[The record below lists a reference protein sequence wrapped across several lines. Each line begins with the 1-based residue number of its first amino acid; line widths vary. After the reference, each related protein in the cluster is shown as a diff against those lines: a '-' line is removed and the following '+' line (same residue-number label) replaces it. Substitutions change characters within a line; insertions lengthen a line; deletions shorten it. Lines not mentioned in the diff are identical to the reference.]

1 MLQKKTIRMKL
12 LESLKVYPNWL
23 WLQVRERAW
32 YWKRMFIVT
41 VLMAFLY
48 IFMEWLFFVTMPSF
62 MSVMSL
68 ADKLKVFLLSGWI
81 FAVACMAL
89 VAAFIVIDVIA
100 LAVRFSDI
108 TRFWGWAIPAII
120 LSSLVLLLV
129 DNFTYTVFKFG
140 ISTSNGIGRG
150 VYAALYVLLT
160 GYVYLR
166 MLKRFG
172 SWGQDGRKAVS
183 TNRWLYSCAAVLT
196 LTTGLALA
204 NVNFTNLLSADQPA
218 ESQPASK
225 LPNIILLGSD
235 GLNADNL
242 SAYGYFRNTTPH
254 LKELAQTSLVAE
266 NAFTNAGNSAGSIV
280 SIMTSKLPT
289 QTRLL
294 YPPDIVT
301 GLNSFQHLP
310 GILNNLGYETVEFG
324 VQYYVDS
331 FNFNLQNGF
340 DIANNRTINTG
351 KLTSLGARLGFENEA
366 YFLTRLTWRISDR
379 ILHIFYI
386 HDMVNPYAVVTEPVP
401 DISDETKIDQAMA
414 LFDHPSA
421 PLFVHIHLLG
431 THGGYYIP
439 ETRVYSAG
447 EMQVSEWMTD
457 FYDDTLLGFDRYV
470 GEVIDRLK
478 ADGQFDNTILIIYTD
493 HNKAFKVDGRIPL
506 IIHFPAGEQAGEIT
520 QNVQNMDIAPTILD
534 YLGLSIPGWMNGES
548 LLNGGPTHQRLIF
561 SAGTNKVKPNEEDI
575 EFLDPAL
582 TKPPFYQFSFINVLD
597 CQKMYSLDLTTY
609 KWTTENVSGYV
620 NPCQTKDLLSMDQIK
635 QAVYQ
640 RLAQDGFD
648 ISSLPEIQK

>member
-1 MLQKKTIRMKL
+1 MQPKKSIRLHL
-12 LESLKVYPNWL
+12 LKSLKAYL
-23 WLQVRERAW
+23 TRFWLQVRERAW
-32 YWKRMFIVT
+32 YWKRLFTVT
-41 VLMAFLY
+41 VVVAFVY

-62 MSVMSL
+62 MSVMGL
-68 ADKLKVFLLSGWI
+68 ADKLKVFALSGWI
-81 FAVACMAL
+81 LAVVCMAL
-89 VAAFIVIDVIA
+89 VAAFIVIDLLA
-100 LAVRFSDI
+100 LTTRLSNL

-120 LSSLVLLLV
+120 LSSMVLLLV

-140 ISTSNGIGRG
+140 ISTSNGFGRG
-150 VYAALYVLLT
+150 VYAALYVLVT
-160 GYVYLR
+160 GLVYLR
-166 MLKRFG
+166 LLKRFG
-172 SWGQDGRKAVS
+172 AWGQEARKTIP
-183 TNRWLYSCAAVLT
+183 TNRWFYTCVVVLA
-196 LTTGLALA
+196 LTTGLAL
-204 NVNFTNLLSADQPA
+204 VSVKFTNLFSADQPA
-218 ESQPASK
+218 EARPAGK

-235 GLNADNL
+235 GLNAENL

-301 GLNSFQHLP
+301 GLNSYQHLP

-331 FNFNLQNGF
+331 FNLNLQNGF
-340 DIANNRTINTG
+340 DIANNRTISTG
-351 KLTSLGARLGFENEA
+351 ELTSLGARLGFENEA

-379 ILHIFYI
+379 ILHIFFI
-386 HDMVNPYAVVTEPVP
+386 HDMVNPYAVVTEPVS

-421 PLFVHIHLLG
+421 PLFIHIHLLG

-439 ETRVYSAG
+439 DTRVYSAG
-447 EMQVSEWMTD
+447 EKQVEEWMTD

-470 GEVIDRLK
+470 GQVIDRLK

-493 HNKAFKVDGRIPL
+493 HNKAFKVDQRIPL

-520 QNVQNMDIAPTILD
+520 KNVQNMDIAPTILD

-548 LLNGGPTHQRLIF
+548 LLNGGPTNQRLIF
-561 SAGTNKVKPNEEDI
+561 STGTDEMKPNEEDI

-582 TKPPFYQFSFINVLD
+582 NKPPFYQFSFFNVLD

-609 KWTTENVSGYV
+609 NWTSEDVSGYV
-620 NPCQTKDLLSMDQIK
+620 NPCQSKDLLSMDQIK
-635 QAVYQ
+635 QAVYL

-648 ISSLPEIQK
+648 ISSLPEVQK